1 MLGRNYSITRL
12 LNYSIIG
19 VVLLLAPAWCR
30 AQAPTAPP
38 PQAPTEIKA
47 DLGSCSVDFHITDL
61 AGNGL
66 YNAKVHTLI
75 RYGFLSKR
83 KLELEAGTNSDGKV
97 RFLTMPDQIKK
108 PILFDI
114 HYQDQT
120 ATQSYDPGV
129 TCHASYDVPLKVS
142 KERK

>member
-1 MLGRNYSITRL
+1 MRNLGFL
-12 LNYSIIG
+12 
-19 VVLLLAPAWCR
+19 LLLASTLTF
-30 AQAPTAPP
+30 AQAAQPSSQP
-38 PQAPTEIKA
+38 PTEIKA
-47 DLGSCSVDFHITDL
+47 DLGNCSADFHVTDL

-97 RFLTMPDQIKK
+97 RFLTLPDQIKK
-108 PILFDI
+108 PIVFDI
-114 HYQDQT
+114 RYQDQT
-120 ATQSYDPGV
+120 ATQSYDPAV

-142 KERK
+142 KERR